1 MATPLV
7 TVALAETQVSCPESL
22 TPLPIIDEW
31 FHDWVPTD
39 LRTVAPIVSTPLR
52 VQRLAGDGVTLQG
65 SATTILDNEGIS
77 DEGIVEAPDLM
88 HREGTWY
95 LFFSANC
102 YTNANYNVHYATATS
117 VTGPYTR
124 AKEPL
129 FMTGDGNG
137 LTAPGGA
144 DVDHDGRH
152 MVFHAQNGNGGRAL
166 YTALLNFDG
175 TTVSA

>member
-1 MATPLV
+1 M
-7 TVALAETQVSCPESL
+7 
-22 TPLPIIDEW
+22 
-31 FHDWVPTD
+31 
-39 LRTVAPIVSTPLR
+39 
-52 VQRLAGDGVTLQG
+52 TLQG

-77 DEGIVEAPDLM
+77 DEGIVEAPDLL

-102 YTNANYNVHYATATS
+102 YTNENYNVHYATATS

-129 FMTGDGNG
+129 FKTGDGNG
-137 LTAPGGA
+137 LVAPGGA
-144 DVDHDGRH
+144 DVDHDGKH
-152 MVFHAQNGNGGRAL
+152 VLFHAQNGNGGRAM

-175 TTVSA
+175 TTITA